1 LRRTCRF
8 AECPSCLSVWDPPLN
23 GRIGDFRASDRQKP
37 RDAGGSRHMGVG
49 RAFAESK
56 SRKCLSVR
64 DLSAVV
70 EVRLLSLAAI
80 GTLVAKRGRP
90 VRPERRQA
98 SVHESLGGVVTKMAS
113 YGLYMAAEGAHAQA
127 KRLEVIANN
136 MANVDTVGF
145 KRQLAIFQAR
155 YAEAE
160 QQGLSQ
166 PGSGSLDD
174 VGGGIELL
182 STDTDFAPGPLQKTG
197 IPTDIAIHGEGF
209 FLVRRGSESLL
220 TRAGNFRIN
229 NQGELVT
236 QHGDAVLND
245 NGSPV
250 VIAQPQQ
257 PFNIT
262 AEGEI
267 QQGGA
272 TQRLAMVK
280 TESPAE
286 LIRVG
291 ENTFRTEST
300 PVPLQAKER
309 QVSSG
314 FLEGSGSTATTEM
327 IEMLEATRILNA
339 NMNLMQAQDS
349 MFGSLVGR
357 LMRVN

>member
-1 LRRTCRF
+1 
-8 AECPSCLSVWDPPLN
+8 
-23 GRIGDFRASDRQKP
+23 
-37 RDAGGSRHMGVG
+37 
-49 RAFAESK
+49 
-56 SRKCLSVR
+56 
-64 DLSAVV
+64 
-70 EVRLLSLAAI
+70 
-80 GTLVAKRGRP
+80 
-90 VRPERRQA
+90 
-98 SVHESLGGVVTKMAS
+98 MAS

-160 QQGLSQ
+160 QEGLSQ

-174 VGGGIELL
+174 IGGGIELL
-182 STDTDFAPGPLQKTG
+182 STDTDFSPGPLQRTG

-209 FLVRRGSESLL
+209 FLVRRGSENLL

-236 QHGDAVLND
+236 QNGDAVLND

-250 VIAQPQQ
+250 VIAQPLQ

-262 AEGEI
+262 ADGGI
-267 QQGGA
+267 QQGGGA
-272 TQRLAMVK
+272 QRLAMVK
-280 TESPAE
+280 TESRAE

-291 ENTFRTEST
+291 DNTFRTEAT
-300 PVPLQAKER
+300 PIPLQASER

-314 FLEGSGSTATTEM
+314 YLEGSGTTATSEM

-357 LMRVN
+357 LMRVS